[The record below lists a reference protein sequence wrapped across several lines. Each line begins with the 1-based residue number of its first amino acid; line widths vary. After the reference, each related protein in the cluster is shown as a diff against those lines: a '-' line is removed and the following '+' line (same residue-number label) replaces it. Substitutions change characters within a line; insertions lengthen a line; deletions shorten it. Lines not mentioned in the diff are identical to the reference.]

1 MFMPTVWHTIPTLET
16 LQDKW
21 ETFAAMQKFH
31 KLKWSIEKGL
41 AKLNKDYQF
50 LDQNNVVFISLA
62 LDPNFKLEYAKESWD
77 SKYFGEG
84 MAALEQ
90 VFDIYAAGVASKTPQ
105 SANDAVLDSGKYT

>member
-1 MFMPTVWHTIPTLET
+1 
-16 LQDKW
+16 
-21 ETFAAMQKFH
+21 MQKFH
-31 KLKWSIEKGL
+31 KLKGPIEKGL
-41 AKLNKDYQF
+41 AKLKKYY
-50 LDQNNVVFISLA
+50 LIDQNNVAFISLA